1 MPQAFPAAEYRYL
14 QTGMPLVLLVL
25 IAPMVVWWYL
35 SQPTGLVTPLEVTI
49 PPGMAAHDIGA
60 LLEEKG
66 LIRSAAVFA
75 WTARLH
81 GQSEDLEAGIYL
93 LKGTLSTPEVLRE
106 LLKAPLQLRRVTIPE
121 GLASPQIA
129 QLLQQNGLVDSAR
142 FAALVRDRDFA
153 RKLGIEAPSLE
164 GYLFPQTYMFNRT
177 TTEEEIIR
185 RMVEEFDKV
194 FTGPFYARL
203 DSLKLTRHQALTLAS
218 IVERE
223 AVVRQERA
231 LIAGVFL
238 ARLERAMM
246 LESCPTV
253 EYALGYHKE
262 RLDAADLQVDSPFNT
277 YRYPGLPPGPI
288 ANPGQAAIQATL
300 FPAKTDYLYFV
311 ARGDGTHIFSRTNEQ
326 HEAAKRTIRSSTQ
339 L

>member
-1 MPQAFPAAEYRYL
+1 MSQAPQTAAPRYL
-14 QTGMPLVLLVL
+14 QKGMPLLLLVL
-25 IAPMVVWWYL
+25 LAPMVVWWYL
-35 SQPTGLVTPLEVTI
+35 SRPTGLATPLEI
-49 PPGMAAHDIGA
+49 NIAPGMSAQNIGA
-60 LLEEKG
+60 LLVEKG
-66 LIRSAAVFA
+66 LVRSAAIFA

-93 LKGTLSTPEVLRE
+93 LKGTLTTPEVLRE

-129 QLLQQNGLVDSAR
+129 QLLQQNDLVDSAR
-142 FAALVRDRDFA
+142 FVALVRDREFT
-153 RKLGIEAPSLE
+153 RRLGLEAPSLE

-194 FTGPFYARL
+194 FTGPLYARL
-203 DSLKLTRHQALTLAS
+203 DSLKLTRHQAITLAS

-223 AVVRQERA
+223 AVVQQERP

-238 ARLERAMM
+238 TRLERNMM

-262 RLDAADLQVDSPFNT
+262 HLDNTDLQVDSPFNT
-277 YRYPGLPPGPI
+277 YMYPGLPPGPI
-288 ANPGQAAIQATL
+288 GNPGQAAIQATL
-300 FPAKTDYLYFV
+300 FPVVTDYLYFV
-311 ARGDGTHIFSRTNEQ
+311 ARGDGTHTFSRTNEQ
-326 HEAAKRTIRSSTQ
+326 HEAAKRSLRNGDR

>member
-1 MPQAFPAAEYRYL
+1 MSQAAPDAPTSPL
-14 QTGMPLVLLVL
+14 QQGLPLALLL
-25 IAPMVVWWYL
+25 LLAPMLVWWYL
-35 SQPTGLVTPLEVTI
+35 SRPTGLPTPLEVTI
-49 PPGMAAHDIGA
+49 PSGMSAQDIGE
-60 LLEEKG
+60 LLQNKG
-66 LIRSAAVFA
+66 LVRNATVFA

-81 GQSEDLEAGIYL
+81 GQSADLEAGIYL
-93 LKGTLSTPEVLRE
+93 LNGTLTTPQILRE

-121 GLASPQIA
+121 GLTSQQIGQVLA
-129 QLLQQNGLVDSAR
+129 QQGLADSAR
-142 FAALVRDRDFA
+142 FVALAHDRDFA
-153 RKLGIEAPSLE
+153 RRLGLDAPSAE

-177 TTEEEIIR
+177 TSEEEIIR

-194 FTGPFYARL
+194 FTPAWYSRL
-203 DSLKLTRHQALTLAS
+203 DSLKMTRHQAITLAA

-223 AVVRQERA
+223 AVVQQERPI
-231 LIAGVFL
+231 IAGVFL
-238 ARLERAMM
+238 GRLEKGMM

-262 RLDAADLQVDSPFNT
+262 HLDNTDLQIDSPYNT
-277 YRYPGLPPGPI
+277 YMYPGLPPGPI

-300 FPAKTDYLYFV
+300 FPVRTDYVYFV

-326 HEAAKRTIRSSTQ
+326 HEAAKRSVRSR

>member
-1 MPQAFPAAEYRYL
+1 MTQAFPTAEQRYL
-14 QTGMPLVLLVL
+14 QNGVPLVLLVL

-35 SQPTGLVTPLEVTI
+35 SRPTGLATPLEITI
-49 PPGMAAHDIGA
+49 PPGMTAHDIGA

-66 LIRSAAVFA
+66 LIRSATIFA

-81 GQSEDLEAGIYL
+81 GQSQDLEAGIYL
-93 LKGTLSTPEVLRE
+93 LNGTLTTPEILRE

-121 GLASPQIA
+121 GLASPQIGL
-129 QLLQQNGLVDSAR
+129 LLQQNGLADSAR
-142 FAALVRDRDFA
+142 FVALVHDRDFT
-153 RKLGIEAPSLE
+153 RKLGIDAPSLE
-164 GYLFPQTYMFNRT
+164 GYLFPQTYLFNRT
-177 TTEEEIIR
+177 STEEEIIR

-194 FTGPFYARL
+194 FTGPLYARL

-223 AVVRQERA
+223 AVAPQERA

-238 ARLERAMM
+238 ARLERDML

-262 RLDAADLQVDSPFNT
+262 HLEAADLEIDSPYNT
-277 YRYPGLPPGPI
+277 YLYPGLPPGPI
-288 ANPGQAAIQATL
+288 ANPGRASIQATL

-311 ARGDGTHIFSRTNEQ
+311 ARGDGTHVFSRTNEQ
-326 HEAAKRTIRSSTQ
+326 HEAAKRVIRSGAR

>member
-1 MPQAFPAAEYRYL
+1 MAQVLPTATSKYL
-14 QTGMPLVLLVL
+14 QSSATIALLVL
-25 IAPMVVWWYL
+25 IAPMVMWWYL
-35 SQPTGLVTPLEVTI
+35 SRPTGLATPLEVII
-49 PPGMAAHDIGA
+49 PPGMSAQDIGA
-60 LLEEKG
+60 LLVEKG
-66 LIRSAAVFA
+66 LVRNATIFA

-81 GQSEDLEAGIYL
+81 GQSADLEAGIYL
-93 LKGTLSTPEVLRE
+93 LNGTLATPEILRE
-106 LLKAPLQLRRVTIPE
+106 LLKAPLQLKRVTIAE
-121 GLASPQIA
+121 GLASPQIGL
-129 QLLQQNGLVDSAR
+129 LLQQQGLADSAR
-142 FAALVRDRDFA
+142 FVALVHNRDFT
-153 RKLGIEAPSLE
+153 RKLGIDAPSLE

-194 FTGPFYARL
+194 FTGSFYARL

-223 AVVRQERA
+223 AVAPRERG

-238 ARLERAMM
+238 ARLERNMN

-253 EYALGYHKE
+253 EYAMGYHKE
-262 RLDAADLQVDSPFNT
+262 HLETADLEIDSPYNT
-277 YRYPGLPPGPI
+277 YMYPGLPPGPI
-288 ANPGQAAIQATL
+288 ANPGQASIQATL

-311 ARGDGTHIFSRTNEQ
+311 ARGDGTHVFSHTNEQ
-326 HEAAKRTIRSSTQ
+326 HEAAKRAIRTGAR

>member
-1 MPQAFPAAEYRYL
+1 MSQTTPPAEPGHL
-14 QTGMPLVLLVL
+14 QKAMPLALLL
-25 IAPMVVWWYL
+25 LLAPMLVWWYL
-35 SQPTGLVTPLEVTI
+35 SRPTGLVPPLEINI
-49 PPGMAAHDIGA
+49 PPGMSAQDIGG
-60 LLEEKG
+60 LLKDKG
-66 LIRSAAVFA
+66 LVRSAAVFA
-75 WTARLH
+75 WTARLR
-81 GQSEDLEAGIYL
+81 GQSQDLEAGIYL
-93 LKGTLSTPEVLRE
+93 LNGTLSTPELLRE
-106 LLKAPLQLRRVTIPE
+106 LLKAPLQLRKVTLPE

-129 QLLQQNGLVDSAR
+129 QLLQQHGLVDSAR
-142 FAALVRDRDFA
+142 FVSLARDEGFA
-153 RKLGIEAPSLE
+153 RKLGLDAPSAE
-164 GYLFPQTYMFNRT
+164 GYLFPQTYLFNRT

-223 AVVRQERA
+223 AVAPQERA

-238 ARLERAMM
+238 ARLERNML

-262 RLDAADLQVDSPFNT
+262 HLDNDDLQVDSPFNT
-277 YRYPGLPPGPI
+277 YKYPGLPPGPI
-288 ANPGQAAIQATL
+288 ANPGLAAIRATL
-300 FPAKTDYLYFV
+300 FPAQTEYLYFV
-311 ARGDGTHIFSRTNEQ
+311 ARGDGTHVFSRTNEQ
-326 HEAAKRTIRSSTQ
+326 HEAAKRSLRGGPR